1 MEFPGGYEY
10 RMHWEQVHFYPYLK
24 KDKFDHKQALEDA
37 RSNRHV
43 DRLISEISD
52 NI

>member
-1 MEFPGGYEY
+1 MEFPGGFEY
-10 RMHWEQVHFYPYLK
+10 RMHWEKAHFYPYLK
-24 KDKFDHKQALEDA
+24 SDGFDDQRAMRDA
-37 RSNRHV
+37 REYRHV